1 MLEAIEIS
9 IDKLITNAC
18 KLSDK
23 VEHSAVQNLIHGDVD
38 KVMLLVSVRQL
49 SSIIHSIKNQYNEGT
64 GVHQESAKIVDN
76 GYPDW

>member
-23 VEHSAVQNLIHGDVD
+23 VEQSAVQNLIHEDVD
-38 KVMLLVSVRQL
+38 KVMLLVSVRQF
-49 SSIIHSIKNQYNEGT
+49 
-64 GVHQESAKIVDN
+64 HQLLTV
-76 GYPDW
+76 